1 MTVNPGHC
9 KAPDYSLIYGYM
21 STPDTL
27 RALCF
32 DEAGAARPK
41 NDCRASIINHLILE
55 EGLDIDEAEDLAEQT
70 LRQANLWPENPTAQ
84 PLP

>member
-1 MTVNPGHC
+1 MPNPE
-9 KAPDYSLIYGYM
+9 
-21 STPDTL
+21 TL

-32 DEAGAARPK
+32 DEVGAARPK

-70 LRQANLWPENPTAQ
+70 LREANLWPDETPKEE